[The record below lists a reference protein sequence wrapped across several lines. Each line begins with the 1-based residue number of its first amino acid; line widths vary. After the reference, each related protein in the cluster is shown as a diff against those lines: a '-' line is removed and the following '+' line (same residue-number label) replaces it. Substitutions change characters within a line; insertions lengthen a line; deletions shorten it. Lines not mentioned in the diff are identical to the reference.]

1 MAAQRIRLAQET
13 GKEADSMALAEKL
26 KNNMATVLI
35 IVAMI
40 AGIIFGV
47 NFREQAQGI
56 KFVGDIFFRLIQMSI
71 IPFVMGQVIE
81 AVGSLTKQQLGRS
94 GLAAIILFFV
104 SSVIASAFGIM
115 MCLIFQ
121 PGANFGTVGGD
132 ASSITTVNT
141 NVEEMVTDFI
151 PSNIFSSMTE
161 GSIIQVIVFSLFFGF
176 AISAYASKT
185 GSSKVLDLIR
195 ETNELL
201 MTIIRTVMKAAPVG
215 IFAYVA
221 STAGSL
227 GVQSL
232 GSLLNYI
239 LVFAASIFIFMALWF
254 ILIAVVCRTSIVKL
268 LKKMFPMSVM
278 AMATTSSAVTLP
290 VEMKDAK
297 EKLGLDEDIANL
309 VLPLGM
315 PLNSNGAAMYIS
327 FTAIMIAQ
335 IYGITFDVPYLAYIA
350 IVSMLLSLA
359 NAVVPGAGIVS
370 LTMMAP
376 QFGLPLESV
385 AIFAGIDWIMGV
397 FRTVLNVNSDVFC
410 ALLVAKFEGK
420 LDREWMNV

>member
-1 MAAQRIRLAQET
+1 
-13 GKEADSMALAEKL
+13 MALMDRIKR
-26 KNNMATVLI
+26 NMSTVLI
-35 IVAMI
+35 IAAMLLGI
-40 AGIIFGV
+40 AFGLIFKDA
-47 NFREQAQGI
+47 AQDI

-71 IPFVMGQVIE
+71 IAFVMGQVIE
-81 AVGSLTKQQLGRS
+81 AVGSLTKEQLSRS
-94 GLAAIILFFV
+94 GITAIVLFFV
-104 SSVIASAFGIM
+104 SSVIASAFGILV
-115 MCLIFQ
+115 CYVFQ
-121 PGANFGTVGGD
+121 PGADFGAIGGD

-141 NVEEMVTDFI
+141 NATEMVTDFV
-151 PSNIFSSMTE
+151 PSNIFSSMSE
-161 GSIIQVIVFSLFFGF
+161 GSMIQVIVFSIFFGF
-176 AISAYASKT
+176 AISSYAAKRGT
-185 GSSKVLDLIR
+185 SKVLDLIK
-195 ETNELL
+195 EVNELL
-201 MTIIRTVMKAAPVG
+201 MSIIRTVMRVAPIG

-221 STAGSL
+221 STASSL
-227 GVQSL
+227 GMQAL
-232 GSLLNYI
+232 GSLFKYI
-239 LVFAASIFIFMALWF
+239 VVFALAIFTFMAIWF
-254 ILIAVVCRTSIVKL
+254 VVISVTCRVSIVKL

-290 VEMKDAK
+290 VEMRDAK

-335 IYGITFDVPYLAYIA
+335 IYGIHFDLPYLAYVA

-410 ALLVAKFEGK
+410 ALLVAKREGK
-420 LDREWMNV
+420 LDHDKMNA

>member
-1 MAAQRIRLAQET
+1 
-13 GKEADSMALAEKL
+13 MALSERIKRN
-26 KNNMATVLI
+26 KTTVLI
-35 IVAMI
+35 IIAMI
-40 AGIIFGV
+40 LGIVFGIF
-47 NFREQAQGI
+47 FKEPAQNI
-56 KFVGDIFFRLIQMSI
+56 KFIGDMFFRLIQMSI
-71 IPFVMGQVIE
+71 IAFVMCQVIE
-81 AVGSLTKQQLGRS
+81 AVGSLTKEQLSRS
-94 GLAAIILFFV
+94 GLAAIVLFFV
-104 SSVIASAFGIM
+104 SSILASGFGIVI
-115 MCLIFQ
+115 CTIFQ
-121 PGANFGTVGGD
+121 PGANFGDIGGNS
-132 ASSITTVNT
+132 SSITTMSTNT
-141 NVEEMVTDFI
+141 ADMVTEFI
-151 PSNIFSSMTE
+151 PSNIFASMSS
-161 GSIIQVIVFSLFFGF
+161 GSIIQVIVFSIFFGF
-176 AISAYASKT
+176 AISSYASKN
-185 GSSKVLDLIR
+185 GGSKVLDLIR
-195 ETNELL
+195 ELNELL
-201 MTIIRTVMKAAPVG
+201 MTIIRVVMKAAPIG

-227 GVQSL
+227 GIQSL
-232 GSLLNYI
+232 GSLVNYI
-239 LVFAASIFIFMALWF
+239 AIFAVSIFVFMAIWF
-254 ILIAVVCRTSIVKL
+254 VVISLSCHVGIVKL
-268 LKKMFPMSVM
+268 LRKMFPMSIM

-335 IYGITFDVPYLAYIA
+335 IYGIHFDLPYLFYIA

-385 AIFAGIDWIMGV
+385 AIFAGIDWVMGV

-410 ALLVAKFEGK
+410 ALLVAKFEHK
-420 LDREWMNV
+420 LNHEKMNA